1 MSHTTP
7 KDQTIPHRA
16 APPAVRRADIVRE
29 ALPQL
34 GAVTPVQRFAL
45 HAIANCRT
53 GAFGA
58 RVLHC
63 DGCRQSLVS
72 PRSCGHRSCPR
83 CQHQAASDWLDR
95 QQRKLLPVDY
105 YMATFTLPEGM
116 RTLARQQPTQV
127 YNAMFAAAAQTLST
141 FGRNDR
147 KLRASLG
154 FCAVLHT
161 HSRRLDYHPH
171 LHVVMPGGGVDV
183 KRRQWRTRSG
193 NYLFNGRQLANV
205 FRTKLIHALK
215 GAGLN
220 LPRGLPARWIVH
232 CDRVGSG
239 LPALTYL
246 SRYLYR
252 GVIQEQQI
260 VAVDQAARTVT
271 FSYQDGKTK
280 QTALRTLPVVAF
292 VQLILQHVLP
302 KGFRRARDYGFLH
315 HNARRLIDLLH
326 YVLQVV
332 IQAAIVPVLRPF
344 LCPHCQ
350 QPMHVIGATP
360 RAAVT

>member
-1 MSHTTP
+1 MSHTTSA
-7 KDQTIPHRA
+7 DQAVQHRA
-16 APPAVRRADIVRE
+16 APPAFRLSDLVRD
-29 ALPQL
+29 ALPHL
-34 GAVTPVQRFAL
+34 GALTEVQRFAL

-83 CQHQAASDWLDR
+83 CQHQAASDWLAR
-95 QQRKLLPVDY
+95 QQRKLLPVHY
-105 YMATFTLPEGM
+105 YMATFTLPEGL

-127 YNAMFAAAAQTLST
+127 YNAMFDAASKTLTT

-147 KLRASLG
+147 KLSAALG

-161 HSRRLDYHPH
+161 HSRRLDFHPH
-171 LHVVMPGGGVDV
+171 LHVVIPGGGIDV

-193 NYLFNGRQLANV
+193 NYLFNGRALAKV
-205 FRTKLIHALK
+205 FRAKLIHALK

-220 LPRGLPARWIVH
+220 LPRGLPNKWIVH
-232 CDRVGSG
+232 CEHVGAG
-239 LPALTYL
+239 LPALKYL

-252 GVIQEQQI
+252 GVIREQQI
-260 VAVDQAARTVT
+260 VAVDHAARTVT
-271 FSYQDGKTK
+271 FRYQDGKTK
-280 QTALRTLPVVAF
+280 QPALRTLPLVEF

-315 HNARRLIDLLH
+315 HNARHLIELLQ
-326 YVLQVV
+326 YVLRVV

-350 QPMHVIGATP
+350 QPMIVIGSTA

>member
-1 MSHTTP
+1 MNHTTST
-7 KDQTIPHRA
+7 DQGGLHRA
-16 APPAVRRADIVRE
+16 DPPAFQLADLLRE

-34 GAVTPVQRFAL
+34 GTLTSAQRLAL
-45 HAIANCRT
+45 YAITHCRT

-63 DGCRQSLVS
+63 DGCQQSLVA

-105 YMATFTLPEGM
+105 YMATFTLPDGL
-116 RTLARQQPTQV
+116 RTLARQQPAAV
-127 YNAMFAAAAQTLST
+127 FNAMFDATSKTLTT

-147 KLRASLG
+147 KLGAALG

-161 HSRRLDYHPH
+161 HSRRLDFHPH
-171 LHVVMPGGGVDV
+171 LHVVIPGGSIDV
-183 KRRQWRTRSG
+183 KRRQWRTRSRK
-193 NYLFNGRQLANV
+193 YLFNGRQLAKV
-205 FRTKLIHALK
+205 FRAKLIHALA
-215 GAGLN
+215 GAGID
-220 LPRGLPARWIVH
+220 LPRGLPTKWIVNCEH
-232 CDRVGSG
+232 VGAG
-239 LPALTYL
+239 LPALKYL

-252 GVIQEQQI
+252 GVIREQQI
-260 VAVDQAARTVT
+260 VDHDRVAGTVT
-271 FSYQDGKTK
+271 FRYQDSKTK
-280 QTALRTLPVVAF
+280 AAALRTLPLVEFAR
-292 VQLILQHVLP
+292 LILQHVLP

-326 YVLQVV
+326 YVLRVV
-332 IQAAIVPVLRPF
+332 IKAAIVPVLRPF
-344 LCPHCQ
+344 LCPHCR
-350 QPMHVIGATP
+350 QPMITIGSTL

>member
-7 KDQTIPHRA
+7 DDQAVRHTA
-16 APPAVRRADIVRE
+16 APPTFRLADIVRDVM
-29 ALPQL
+29 PQL
-34 GAVTPVQRFAL
+34 GALTEVQRFAL
-45 HAIANCRT
+45 HAIVNCRT

-63 DGCRQSLVS
+63 DGCSQSLIA

-83 CQHQAASDWLDR
+83 CQHQAASNWLAR

-105 YMATFTLPEGM
+105 YMATFTLPEGL
-116 RTLARQQPTQV
+116 RSLARQHTALV
-127 YNAMFAAAAQTLST
+127 CNAMFAAAAQTLSA

-147 KLRASLG
+147 KLHASLG

-161 HSRRLDYHPH
+161 HTRRLDYHPH
-171 LHVVMPGGGVDV
+171 LHIVMPGGGIDV

-193 NYLFNGRQLANV
+193 NYLFNGRQLAKV
-205 FRTKLIHALK
+205 FRAKLIHALK

-239 LPALTYL
+239 LPALKYL

-252 GVIQEQQI
+252 GVIREQQI
-260 VAVDQAARTVT
+260 VAVDPAARTVT
-271 FSYQDGKTK
+271 FSYRDGKTK
-280 QTALRTLPVVAF
+280 QTALRTVPTVEF

-315 HNARRLIDLLH
+315 HNARRLVDLLH
-326 YVLQVV
+326 YVLRVV

-350 QPMHVIGATP
+350 QPMHVIAATP